1 MFSFE
6 SCGGFA
12 FRGMLPMKILKTF
25 IQKEEKMG
33 HSNRFAIHVGILVFT
48 SIVALCFCAHNA
60 AAKDFPERDIT
71 YIVSYAVG
79 GKADLMARS
88 IAPYVQE
95 RLGVGLRIEN
105 YPGVVRIGLN
115 KLWKTK
121 PDGYTIGGL
130 SLPAPVI
137 TELTSQTDYRSL
149 EFTPIYAWNVSN
161 HVLQVHSNG
170 PKSIAELL
178 QTTKGKQLTCAV
190 GAFGT
195 GAHLVGILMTRGLG
209 IDVRWVHY
217 NSGGEANTA
226 LAGGHV
232 DLNVAGVT
240 PQAAALARSGKVRAL
255 LVAAEQRDPA
265 FPDTPI
271 PKDLGYSFTII
282 SSMEGV
288 VAPKNLPPA
297 QLLRLENAFAEA
309 AKDPRFVKWADETKT
324 DIVSLP
330 SKAFGKKISEYYQ
343 EVDKY
348 KTYLKQ

>member
-1 MFSFE
+1 
-6 SCGGFA
+6 
-12 FRGMLPMKILKTF
+12 
-25 IQKEEKMG
+25 MG
-33 HSNRFAIHVGILVFT
+33 HSRKVFIHAVVLILI
-48 SIVALCFCAHNA
+48 SIITLFFCVHPVT
-60 AAKDFPERDIT
+60 AKDFPEKDIT
-71 YIVSYAVG
+71 YMVSYAVG

-95 RLGVGLRIEN
+95 RLGVSLRIEN

-115 KLWKTK
+115 KLWKSRS
-121 PDGYTIGGL
+121 DGYTIGGL

-137 TELTSQTDYRSL
+137 TELTSQTDYRSV

-161 HVLQVHSNG
+161 HVLQTHSNG
-170 PKSIAELL
+170 PKTLAELL
-178 QTTKGKQLTCAV
+178 QMAKGKQLTCAV

-232 DLNVAGVT
+232 DLNIAGVT
-240 PQAAALARSGKVRAL
+240 PQAASLAKSGKVRAL
-255 LVAAEQRDPA
+255 LVAAEERDPA

-271 PKDLGYSFTII
+271 PKELGYSFTII
-282 SSMEGV
+282 CSMEGV
-288 VAPKNLPPA
+288 VAPKGLPQD
-297 QLLRLENAFAEA
+297 QLRRLERAFSEA
-309 AKDPRFVKWADETKT
+309 VKDPRFVKWADETKT
-324 DIVSLP
+324 QIVSLP
-330 SKAFGKKISEYYQ
+330 SKAFGQKISEYYR

-348 KTYLKQ
+348 KAYLKQ